1 MMHAEHLR
9 TLELIAAGA
18 ADEAEQHWRG
28 HLEHVRTRVADG
40 DDNLDVVS

>member
-1 MMHAEHLR
+1 MHAEHQR

-18 ADEAEQHWRG
+18 ADEAEQHWRT
-28 HLEHVRTRVADG
+28 HLEHVGAQVAADG